1 MKNLI
6 KRLKRQAQAYIDF
19 RAQPAADINL
29 KLTKSSQPS
38 KKHKKSN

>member
-19 RAQPAADINL
+19 HAQPAADINL
-29 KLTKSSQPS
+29 KKETLIEKLVVS
-38 KKHKKSN
+38 